1 MLTPLRDQVRGMLGN
16 RGNMTRIRTM
26 ARRGRRGFTLI
37 ELMIVVAILGILAAI
52 AIPALSKYMRRAKT
66 SEAKGQIAKM
76 FDATSAYF
84 QSEVVGRGDTDFITS
99 GAALSDSASHKCP
112 HWSSNA
118 ASGSAGSTPPISQD
132 CNVGPGGRCVPSGS
146 PGAAGYYDI
155 TLWSANEVW
164 NGLNF
169 GQEQGHF
176 FHYNFV
182 YTNTLTGYGS
192 CQFTAQAFGDLDGD
206 KTLYS
211 TYERSG
217 AADQGGV
224 NAQGGLYIAHDT
236 E

>member
-1 MLTPLRDQVRGMLGN
+1 MLTPPADPVCGVLGS
-16 RGNMTRIRTM
+16 RGNMTRTRSL
-26 ARRGRRGFTLI
+26 ARRARRGFTLI

-84 QSEVVGRGDTDFITS
+84 QSEVVGRGETDFISS
-99 GAALSDSASHKCP
+99 GASLVAGASHKCP
-112 HWSSNA
+112 HWSSA
-118 ASGSAGSTPPISQD
+118 ADAGSAGITPSLAED
-132 CNVGPGGRCVPSGS
+132 CNVGPGGRCVPSGQPS
-146 PGAAGYYDI
+146 AAGYYDI

-182 YTNTLTGYGS
+182 YANTLTGYGA

-206 KTLYS
+206 LSLYS

>member
-1 MLTPLRDQVRGMLGN
+1 MGKVRVFVQG
-16 RGNMTRIRTM
+16 
-26 ARRGRRGFTLI
+26 RGRRGFTLI

-66 SEAKGQIAKM
+66 AEAKGQIAKM

-84 QSEVVGRGDTDFITS
+84 QSEIVGRGATEFINS
-99 GAALSDSASHKCP
+99 GGSVADAAPHRCP
-112 HWSSNA
+112 HWSSSLG
-118 ASGSAGSTPPISQD
+118 SGSAGITPPISFD
-132 CNVGPGGRCVPSGS
+132 CNVGPGGRCVPARNGSG
-146 PGAAGYYDI
+146 PGYYEVS
-155 TLWSANEVW
+155 LWGANEVW

-176 FHYNFV
+176 FHYNFH
-182 YTNTLTGYGS
+182 YQNTTTGYGA

-206 KTLYS
+206 TALFS

-217 AADQGGV
+217 AADQMGI
-224 NAQGGLYIAHDT
+224 NAQGGLYISHDT